1 MELFS
6 ILQAGSFHF
15 ASRLSFL
22 LMLAW
27 GTQAFG
33 IHVLSTSDLVN
44 LFELGPAQAVW
55 SYVDE
60 GGADA

>member
-1 MELFS
+1 
-6 ILQAGSFHF
+6 
-15 ASRLSFL
+15 
-22 LMLAW
+22 MLAW